1 MKMKYNNE
9 QDFLEIITYRYSSQ
23 DFAAIC
29 DKLKSNNNINIFDIL
44 DSDKMECIR
53 KIEDTK
59 YVLLLSEENERLFI
73 FFDSDN
79 IVTDSYYIEKDFL
92 EQSDFKNIQEN
103 VTLESDVE
111 TLDKSPVY
119 YPISAKVVTGHIVK
133 EGIII
138 IEYDSLLNGEILN
151 DPVVKSIHFFD
162 DDEILTKMESDVF
175 VSNTPYILPK
185 DKQNQMGK

>member
-1 MKMKYNNE
+1 MQMKYNNE

-29 DKLKSNNNINIFDIL
+29 EKLKSNNNINIFDIL

-92 EQSDFKNIQEN
+92 EQSDFKNIQED
-103 VTLESDVE
+103 VTLKSDVE
-111 TLDKSPVY
+111 TLDKSPSKI
-119 YPISAKVVTGHIVK
+119 PTLTMLSPFTRSIK
-133 EGIII
+133 
-138 IEYDSLLNGEILN
+138 DDLLCRYSGGR
-151 DPVVKSIHFFD
+151 
-162 DDEILTKMESDVF
+162 
-175 VSNTPYILPK
+175 
-185 DKQNQMGK
+185 GK